1 MDMSSTIES
10 GSGLEGLR
18 LAREWPAVF
27 MMGLVTLALG
37 VVVISW
43 PQETLKVISVLIG
56 LQILVYGIYGLVSAF
71 AHDTVSPGWTGFVGI
86 LGIIVGIVV
95 LRNPFETVAVLAAL
109 LGVVWII
116 GGIIE
121 LIGSIADGGCGSSLA
136 RSARWSALDRRRH
149 RRRLVAGTDRDR
161 RRVDLRSL
169 PDRVRAVPLR
179 VGVPAAQ
186 LHEVGGDE
194 PGRQ

>member
-1 MDMSSTIES
+1 MSSTIES
-10 GSGLEGLR
+10 GTGLEGLR

-27 MMGLVTLALG
+27 VMGLITLALG
-37 VVVISW
+37 VVVIAW

-71 AHDTVSPGWTGFVGI
+71 ARDAISPGWTGFVGI
-86 LGIIVGIVV
+86 LGIIIGIVV

-121 LIGSIADGGCGSSLA
+121 VIGSIADGGAEHRWLGVLGGLLSIAAGIVVVSWPAPTVTVVAWISGLYLIVFGLFLCV
-136 RSARWSALDRRRH
+136 SAFQ
-149 RRRLVAGTDRDR
+149 
-161 RRVDLRSL
+161 LRSL
-169 PDRVRAVPLR
+169 TK
-179 VGVPAAQ
+179 
-186 LHEVGGDE
+186 
-194 PGRQ
+194 

>member
-1 MDMSSTIES
+1 MSSTIES
-10 GSGLEGLR
+10 GSGLEVLR
-18 LAREWPAVF
+18 MAREWPAVF
-27 MMGLVTLALG
+27 VMGLITLALG

-71 AHDTVSPGWTGFVGI
+71 AQDTVSPGWTGFVGI
-86 LGIIVGIVV
+86 LGIIIGIVV

-121 LIGSIADGGCGSSLA
+121 VIGSIADGGA
-136 RSARWSALDRRRH
+136 DRRW
-149 RRRLVAGTDRDR
+149 LGVLGGLLSIAAGIVVVSWPAPTVTVVAWISGLYLI
-161 RRVDLRSL
+161 VFGLFLCVAAFQLRSL
-169 PDRVRAVPLR
+169 TK
-179 VGVPAAQ
+179 
-186 LHEVGGDE
+186 
-194 PGRQ
+194 